1 MVSDLV
7 KPWHGLPKHFTKLRR
22 RIMRKKLTMRQQQV
36 LDFITDYVRGAG
48 YPPTVREIANAFD
61 ISSKGAY
68 DHLVAIEKKEY
79 IRRDPTKPRAI
90 ELMDF
95 VPGRSREKVV
105 EIPVVGKVA
114 AGEPLLATQNIERT
128 LSLSGDMVR
137 TEEPFALKIKGDS
150 MIGAGILEGD
160 YVIVKQ
166 QQDAQQ
172 GDIVVALIGDEATV
186 KRFYKASDH
195 VKLQPE
201 NPTMDPI
208 IVKDV
213 AILGKVVGLFREIQ

>member
-1 MVSDLV
+1 M
-7 KPWHGLPKHFTKLRR
+7 
-22 RIMRKKLTMRQQQV
+22 MRKKMTKRQHQV
-36 LDFITDYVRGAG
+36 LDFIINYVKDAG
-48 YPPTVREIANAFD
+48 YPPTVREIASKFG

-68 DHLVAIEKKEY
+68 DHLIAIEKKGY
-79 IRRDPTKPRAI
+79 IKRNPAKPRAI

-95 VPGRSREKVV
+95 VYGRAFGTVID
-105 EIPVVGKVA
+105 IPVVGKVA

-128 LSLSGDMVR
+128 ISLSGDLVK
-137 TEEPFALKIKGDS
+137 TEEPFALRIKGDS
-150 MIGAGILEGD
+150 MVEAGILEDD

-166 QQDAQQ
+166 QPSAEQ

-195 VKLQPE
+195 IRLQPE
-201 NPTMDPI
+201 NSSMKPI

-213 AILGKVVGLFREIQ
+213 TILGKVIGLFREVQ

>member
-1 MVSDLV
+1 
-7 KPWHGLPKHFTKLRR
+7 
-22 RIMRKKLTMRQQQV
+22 
-36 LDFITDYVRGAG
+36 
-48 YPPTVREIANAFD
+48 
-61 ISSKGAY
+61 
-68 DHLVAIEKKEY
+68 
-79 IRRDPTKPRAI
+79 
-90 ELMDF
+90 
-95 VPGRSREKVV
+95 
-105 EIPVVGKVA
+105 
-114 AGEPLLATQNIERT
+114 
-128 LSLSGDMVR
+128 
-137 TEEPFALKIKGDS
+137 

-186 KRFYKASDH
+186 KRFYRASDH
-195 VKLQPE
+195 IKLQPE